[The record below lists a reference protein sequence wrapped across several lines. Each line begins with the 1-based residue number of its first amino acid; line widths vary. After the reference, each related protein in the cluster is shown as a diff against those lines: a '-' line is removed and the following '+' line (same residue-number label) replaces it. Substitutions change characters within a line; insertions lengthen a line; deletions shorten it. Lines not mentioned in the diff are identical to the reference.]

1 LKSLKINIRWS
12 LLSDVEW
19 ALKIIKRPLQSEKAL
34 MLIDRQNTLTFI
46 VDIKATKHD
55 VKRAVETLFNV
66 EVEDVRT
73 LITSRGEKKAYVKL
87 KPEFKASEVATKLGL
102 M

>member
-1 LKSLKINIRWS
+1 M
-12 LLSDVEW
+12 SDVEW

>member
-1 LKSLKINIRWS
+1 
-12 LLSDVEW
+12 LSSAEW

-34 MLIDRQNTLTFI
+34 MLIDKQNTLTFI

-66 EVEDVRT
+66 EVENIRT

-87 KPEFKASEVATKLGL
+87 KPGFKASEIAAKLGL

>member
-1 LKSLKINIRWS
+1 MSS
-12 LLSDVEW
+12 AEW

-34 MLIDRQNTLTFI
+34 MLIDKQNTLTFI

-66 EVEDVRT
+66 EVENIRT

-87 KPEFKASEVATKLGL
+87 KPEFKASEIAAKLGL